1 MPVVNNANDVSS
13 VSARVFAILKDFDVW
28 HMPLFSLLSQIINQ
42 SLLKKTGDL
51 SAMFYLASFYFFFP
65 FLRLELAR
73 FVRMELPR
81 SRRKIQN
88 RRGKKINMDI
98 DGENERNRELFRVP
112 LRPAVQ
118 VFITRRW
125 HLGEA
130 TVNHLGVS
138 LNTKR
143 PIISRTENPL
153 TPRSAKQDG

>member
-1 MPVVNNANDVSS
+1 
-13 VSARVFAILKDFDVW
+13 
-28 HMPLFSLLSQIINQ
+28 
-42 SLLKKTGDL
+42 
-51 SAMFYLASFYFFFP
+51 MFYLASFYFFFP